1 MVHVV
6 ALSMGQMISKMYLKA
21 MLYWQ
26 RTKREKVDK
35 RSSTRHGTCD
45 FSHMQRKT
53 DPIRTKTVS
62 QASFGPS
69 PYNAWV
75 LNDQRI
81 SLLRKT
87 KSVVS
92 LCFDAQP
99 QAIEIDLARSA
110 LIVVDM
116 QNDFCHPAGWFGQ
129 KGISVKPM
137 RKPIATIAKL
147 LGAWRPAGGVV
158 IWLNWGVRPDRLNL
172 SPTVQF
178 KGKRAVDGVG
188 YAERSPEDHGLSV
201 VAGEWG
207 ARVIDELPI
216 EPGDITVFKHRL
228 SGFWDNELDSILR
241 QQGITTLLFAG
252 VNTDRCVFSSLQDA
266 GFLGYDCVLLSDAC
280 GTPSPAYVTKA
291 VHFIIKQLHGFVA
304 STADLLPALA
314 DLKVSSRVRK
324 QRAIDTTLTTT
335 FTTTNL
341 KDAK

>member
-1 MVHVV
+1 MP
-6 ALSMGQMISKMYLKA
+6 S
-21 MLYWQ
+21 
-26 RTKREKVDK
+26 
-35 RSSTRHGTCD
+35 
-45 FSHMQRKT
+45 KT
-53 DPIRTKTVS
+53 DPVRTKTVI

-69 PYNAWV
+69 PYNAWK
-75 LNDQRI
+75 LTDQGVN
-81 SLLRKT
+81 LVRKV
-87 KSVVS
+87 KSPIHVR
-92 LCFDAQP
+92 FDAQP
-99 QAIEIDLARSA
+99 QAIAIDLARSV

-129 KGISVKPM
+129 KGVSVKPM

-147 LGAWRPAGGVV
+147 LATWRPAGGAV

-201 VAGEWG
+201 VPGQWG
-207 ARVIDELPI
+207 AQVIDELPI
-216 EPGDITVFKHRL
+216 APQDITVFKHRL

-241 QQGITTLLFAG
+241 QLGMTTLLFAG

-291 VHFIIKQLHGFVA
+291 VHFIVKQLHGFVA
-304 STADLLPALA
+304 TTSELLPALA

-324 QRAIDTTLTTT
+324 QRDINTS

-341 KDAK
+341 KDVK